1 MKIKSI
7 LDLKIS
13 GIKLIT
19 YQHFPDS
26 RGYFTES
33 YNFTEFANSGLFDNS
48 KIVQINESFS
58 KQNVLRGLHFQ
69 WNPFMGKLVRTV
81 SGHMID
87 LVLDLRPSSSTF
99 KKILAVDMPFE
110 IEKNEN
116 TWIWVPPGFAH
127 GNFFKE
133 PSRIEYLCTGEYSKD
148 FETGVNPFSDD
159 IDWSLCDVATKK
171 MFDDMRNDFIIS
183 EKDQSLGNIDSWHQ
197 SVNGSIFNS
206 L

>member
-58 KQNVLRGLHFQ
+58 KQNVIRGLHFQ
-69 WNPFMGKLVRTV
+69 
-81 SGHMID
+81 
-87 LVLDLRPSSSTF
+87 
-99 KKILAVDMPFE
+99 
-110 IEKNEN
+110 
-116 TWIWVPPGFAH
+116 
-127 GNFFKE
+127 
-133 PSRIEYLCTGEYSKD
+133 
-148 FETGVNPFSDD
+148 
-159 IDWSLCDVATKK
+159 
-171 MFDDMRNDFIIS
+171 
-183 EKDQSLGNIDSWHQ
+183 
-197 SVNGSIFNS
+197 
-206 L
+206 